1 MADHGA
7 GENAFPPAAATADCS
22 TTKNPDYGG
31 SSSSSSTPSLK
42 KSEKYPDKSMAP
54 ILIY

>member
-22 TTKNPDYGG
+22 TTKNLEYGR
-31 SSSSSSTPSLK
+31 SSSSSSTPLK
-42 KSEKYPDKSMAP
+42 KSEKYHDKSMAP